1 MIVTIVTYPAKP
13 IDADAQ
19 RELLERVAPRF
30 QTIPGLVRKY
40 FIRDGQQGGGVYV
53 WQNRASAEAYLDDAW
68 SQRMAENY
76 GGVPQVAYF
85 DCPALVD
92 NQRHAIDFF

>member
-1 MIVTIVTYPAKP
+1 MIITFVTYPAKLLDP
-13 IDADAQ
+13 DAQ
-19 RELLERVAPRF
+19 RELLEHVAPRF

-40 FIRDGQQGGGVYV
+40 FIGDGQQAGGIYL
-53 WQNRASAEAYLDDAW
+53 WENRASAEAYLDDTW

-76 GGVPQVAYF
+76 GAGPEVAYF